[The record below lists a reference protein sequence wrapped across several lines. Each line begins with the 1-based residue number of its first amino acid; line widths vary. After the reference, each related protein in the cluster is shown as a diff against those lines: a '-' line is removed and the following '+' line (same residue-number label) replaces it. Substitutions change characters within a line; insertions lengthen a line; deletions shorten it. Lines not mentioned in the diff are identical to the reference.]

1 MYFIQCQTS
10 AVTRITTFS
19 EQKKKL
25 PRNSLD
31 IAQLLI
37 TNKVKSKFYEMLNV
51 KFTGFFLKS
60 VMQIFL

>member
-1 MYFIQCQTS
+1 MYFIRCQT
-10 AVTRITTFS
+10 ADTRITTLS

-25 PRNSLD
+25 LRNSLD

-51 KFTGFFLKS
+51 KFTRFFLKS
-60 VMQIFL
+60 VIQILL

>member
-10 AVTRITTFS
+10 ADTRITTLS

-51 KFTGFFLKS
+51 KFTGFLLKS
-60 VMQIFL
+60 VIQIFL